1 MPVYVPCD
9 ACYEEHVCMFSRVRF
24 RAEDEQTDPNTGRP
38 LLPLWYVDLEDVCV
52 RCYQKMNSAPF
63 NERLPAVVVP
73 KKQFTSTTKKVLR
86 EMKRLDVPNGMIGN
100 WRFSHYLRQRNVRW
114 MGELMPRR
122 LGERRRRQ
130 MPAWLMGP

>member
-1 MPVYVPCD
+1 MENICVTCQ
-9 ACYEEHVCMFSRVRF
+9 
-24 RAEDEQTDPNTGRP
+24 QT
-38 LLPLWYVDLEDVCV
+38 L
-52 RCYQKMNSAPF
+52 NSVPF
-63 NERLPAVVVP
+63 NANVSTLVVS
-73 KKQFTSTTKKVLR
+73 KSNLAKTTKKVLR

-130 MPAWLMGP
+130 LPTWLMGP